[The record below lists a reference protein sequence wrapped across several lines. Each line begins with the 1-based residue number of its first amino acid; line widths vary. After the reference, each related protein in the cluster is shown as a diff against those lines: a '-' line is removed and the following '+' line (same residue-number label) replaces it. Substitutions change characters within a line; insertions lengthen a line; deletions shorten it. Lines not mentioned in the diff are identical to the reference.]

1 MILKETIIKGEF
13 KKDIYED
20 SFYYISSS
28 YLDGKL
34 IGIEIAPR
42 DKSGYLPEIIF
53 DNGIF
58 GDDVNFEIKQ
68 ISFGAMSVDDIEKV
82 IDGYRNALD
91 TIKELE
97 NLFFV
102 NI

>member
-34 IGIEIAPR
+34 IGIEIA
-42 DKSGYLPEIIF
+42 KSGYLPEIIF